1 MLKEIEFTMDAG
13 RDAGKTF
20 KITELPAV
28 QMDKWMTRLLGCF
41 AKQDITIFDLTEM
54 SFAELANNIYKIES
68 EEEKNLLFDELLA
81 SCSLKK
87 EGVFI
92 PLKEENSINSFVD
105 SWQTL
110 FRLKEEALKLN
121 LGFFESGEES
131 TSK

>member
-1 MLKEIEFTMDAG
+1 MLKEIEFVMDSG

-41 AKQDITIFDLTEM
+41 AKQSLTIYDIAQMTFGEV
-54 SFAELANNIYKIES
+54 ANSMYKIDS
-68 EEEKNLLFDELLA
+68 EEEKNALFDELLA
-81 SCSLKK
+81 SCSYKKDGLFIQLK
-87 EGVFI
+87 GNVIDSFI
-92 PLKEENSINSFVD
+92 E

-121 LGFFESGEES
+121 LGFFENGEES
-131 TSK
+131 TSN

>member
-1 MLKEIEFTMDAG
+1 MLRDIEFTMDAG

-28 QMDKWMTRLLGCF
+28 QMDKWLTRMLGCF
-41 AKQDITIFDLTEM
+41 AKQDITIFDLQEM
-54 SFAELANNIYKIES
+54 TFAELANNLYKIDS
-68 EEEKNLLFDELLA
+68 DEEKDKLFNELLA

-87 EGVFI
+87 DGIEI
-92 PLKEENSINSFVD
+92 PMKDERINIYIED
-105 SWQTL
+105 WRTL

>member
-1 MLKEIEFTMDAG
+1 MLKDIEFTMDAG

-28 QMDKWMTRLLGCF
+28 QMDRWMTRLLGCF
-41 AKQDITIFDLTEM
+41 AKQDKTIGDIVNMT
-54 SFAELANNIYKIES
+54 FAELANNIYKIES
-68 EEEKNLLFDELLA
+68 EDEKELLFNELLA

-87 EGVFI
+87 EGIDI
-92 PLKEENSINSFVD
+92 PMKENNINLYID
-105 SWQTL
+105 DWQTL

-121 LGFFESGEES
+121 LGFFENGEES